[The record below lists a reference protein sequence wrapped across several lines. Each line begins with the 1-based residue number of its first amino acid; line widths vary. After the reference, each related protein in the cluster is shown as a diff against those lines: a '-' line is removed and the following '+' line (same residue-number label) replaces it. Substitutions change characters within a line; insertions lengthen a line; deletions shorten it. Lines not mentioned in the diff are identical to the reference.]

1 MSDTGT
7 RTALNDDDLRV
18 LIGILAGFETT
29 YLVDDPVDA
38 VHAMKERF
46 RKDRRRYGLTAEI
59 QDDREALW
67 RLNVRVRNA
76 LGEKLS
82 PDGSPER

>member
-1 MSDTGT
+1 MSHTGI
-7 RTALNDDDLRV
+7 RPALTDDDLRI

-29 YLVDDPVDA
+29 YLVDDPADA
-38 VHAMKERF
+38 VRAMKERF
-46 RKDRRRYGLTAEI
+46 RKDRRLYGLTADI

-82 PDGSPER
+82 PEGSPER

>member
-29 YLVDDPVDA
+29 YMVDDPADA
-38 VHAMKERF
+38 VRAMKERF
-46 RKDRRRYGLTAEI
+46 RKDRRRYGLTADI

-82 PDGSPER
+82 PEGNPEC